1 MKKVYLIA
9 VIVAIIAGVAT
20 YMFATEIN
28 SKTKFKDAEM
38 VTVLVP
44 TADIEKNVEITAD
57 MFEGDNPQIVTKEI
71 LAADATDNY
80 VKAQTELVDDAKDVH
95 MITVDKLY
103 ANEPINKNRL
113 EDKNG
118 DDVALSLKLPKGMV
132 AYSFD
137 AGSVKSVDGYISEGD
152 TVDVLVSKTDDQGKV
167 KTEIA
172 YKGLKI
178 LRVSTNADNSTASQS
193 GTKITTYN
201 TLTVE
206 VTKKQ
211 SLKLYEIESKYDYKL
226 ILNPRQKKSTRRIP
240 MSNINIVVCAE
251 KTEYKVALK
260 NKITSDELSIIGYA
274 DLQPDA
280 KVRIQGFVPDVVVFV
295 LDSEDINSDFFNFV
309 EDINLAS
316 FGCSAIIM
324 TDNVTVD
331 IVNNAAQSGIR
342 RVMSINVGNEEFTNT
357 IKNVVGNE
365 KKLNQNFNVTK
376 KVRSRVYSFFS
387 GKGGVGKTTICTN
400 TAVYLATLGKKV
412 LLVDL
417 DLQFGD
423 ADMALDLNPS
433 ETIVDLARDTNG
445 ISIDNLSSCCC
456 THASG
461 LSVLASPSSPEL
473 AEYIQSNHTK
483 AIIDVARNYYEYIIL
498 DCGCALTDPVITAL
512 ESSDD
517 IFMVNDVNILSLKRA
532 KLCQNV
538 LSQIN
543 QQDKVKLIINKN
555 VKKNNVKISDFEN
568 LLGIDAYAVI
578 SSDLKTVNSSLN
590 SGQPLITYKPRAVIA
605 KDISSFANKLIM
617 EREGTLTATAKKK
630 SFGKKK

>member
-1 MKKVYLIA
+1 
-9 VIVAIIAGVAT
+9 
-20 YMFATEIN
+20 
-28 SKTKFKDAEM
+28 
-38 VTVLVP
+38 
-44 TADIEKNVEITAD
+44 
-57 MFEGDNPQIVTKEI
+57 
-71 LAADATDNY
+71 
-80 VKAQTELVDDAKDVH
+80 
-95 MITVDKLY
+95 
-103 ANEPINKNRL
+103 
-113 EDKNG
+113 
-118 DDVALSLKLPKGMV
+118 
-132 AYSFD
+132 
-137 AGSVKSVDGYISEGD
+137 
-152 TVDVLVSKTDDQGKV
+152 
-167 KTEIA
+167 
-172 YKGLKI
+172 
-178 LRVSTNADNSTASQS
+178 
-193 GTKITTYN
+193 
-201 TLTVE
+201 
-206 VTKKQ
+206 
-211 SLKLYEIESKYDYKL
+211 
-226 ILNPRQKKSTRRIP
+226 
-240 MSNINIVVCAE
+240 MSSINIVVCAE
-251 KTEYKVALK
+251 KTEYKVAVK
-260 NKITSDELSIIGYA
+260 NKIVNDELSIIGYA
-274 DLQPDA
+274 DFQPES
-280 KVRIQGFVPDVVVFV
+280 KMRIQGFVPDVVVFV
-295 LDSEDINSDFFNFV
+295 LDSDEITPEFLTFV
-309 EDINLAS
+309 EDINLGS

-331 IVNNAAQSGIR
+331 LVNNAAQSGIR
-342 RVMSINVGNEEFTNT
+342 RVMNVNIGNEEFLNT
-357 IKNVVGNE
+357 VKSIVGNE

-376 KVRSRVYSFFS
+376 KVRSRVYAFFS
-387 GKGGVGKTTICTN
+387 GKGGVGKTTICSN

-555 VKKNNVKISDFEN
+555 VKKNNVKISDYEIS
-568 LLGIDAYAVI
+568 LAITALGLYVI
-578 SSDLKTVNSSLN
+578 S
-590 SGQPLITYKPRAVIA
+590 G
-605 KDISSFANKLIM
+605 
-617 EREGTLTATAKKK
+617 
-630 SFGKKK
+630 